1 MKKII
6 REIFC
11 LLAICFFTACGNN
24 STENQAST
32 SSDEATDNKGLED
45 KSYIIGLDDTF
56 APMGFRDEKG
66 ELVGFDIDIAKDLA
80 NKLDIEIEFLPIDWS
95 MKETELNQGNIDMIW
110 NGYSITEERKEKVA
124 FSDPYMS
131 DRQFIVTLKESNINS
146 KKDLAGKTIT
156 VQENSSAIDAMNKDQ
171 EFVDSIGQQIEYPTN
186 NECFADIES
195 KRCDAIVI
203 DELYARYYIKTSNKE
218 DKFKILE
225 ETFDK
230 EDFAIGMR
238 KEDKALLETVNKAL
252 KEQREDGTYDKI
264 YKKWLAE

>member
-56 APMGFRDEKG
+56 APMGFRVEKG
-66 ELVGFDIDIAKDLA
+66 ELVGFDIDLAKDLA

-110 NGYSITEERKEKVA
+110 NGYSIY
-124 FSDPYMS
+124 S
-131 DRQFIVTLKESNINS
+131 
-146 KKDLAGKTIT
+146 
-156 VQENSSAIDAMNKDQ
+156 
-171 EFVDSIGQQIEYPTN
+171 YP
-186 NECFADIES
+186 
-195 KRCDAIVI
+195 KGV
-203 DELYARYYIKTSNKE
+203 
-218 DKFKILE
+218 
-225 ETFDK
+225 
-230 EDFAIGMR
+230 
-238 KEDKALLETVNKAL
+238 
-252 KEQREDGTYDKI
+252 
-264 YKKWLAE
+264 